1 MLLANKIIASLSH
14 GPLCCSSDKSRK
26 FQMPEILTVLKFEC
40 LLGAYFEH
48 FWLTYKTGIISL
60 KLMHLMIF
68 CKFLVLH
75 LPQVF

>member
-1 MLLANKIIASLSH
+1 
-14 GPLCCSSDKSRK
+14 
-26 FQMPEILTVLKFEC
+26 MPEILTVLKFEC